1 MKHNG
6 LIVLA
11 AAVLLAPSWSEAQSP
26 IPLGVAIRIGGG
38 ITRDGGHP
46 GGLFSVDAGPYQG
59 FVEFFDGDGWR
70 QVNFGANLLV
80 IDVPLPILRPFAGVG
95 AGFTRNSTGT
105 GTDGHIFFDA
115 LAGVDIKGFT
125 GFTFFTQ
132 AKYIYSLGSGPN
144 IRDVVAQG
152 GLTFRI
158 GL

>member
-1 MKHNG
+1 
-6 LIVLA
+6 
-11 AAVLLAPSWSEAQSP
+11 
-26 IPLGVAIRIGGG
+26 
-38 ITRDGGHP
+38 
-46 GGLFSVDAGPYQG
+46 
-59 FVEFFDGDGWR
+59 
-70 QVNFGANLLV
+70 
-80 IDVPLPILRPFAGVG
+80 VG